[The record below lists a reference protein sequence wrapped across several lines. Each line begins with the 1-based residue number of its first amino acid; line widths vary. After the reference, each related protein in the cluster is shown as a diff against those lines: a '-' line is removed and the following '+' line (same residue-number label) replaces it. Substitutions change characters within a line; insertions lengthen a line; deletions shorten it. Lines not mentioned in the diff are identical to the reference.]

1 MIQFEYHFL
10 KEYVLKYINLFI
22 ASLLFSLTAQASI
35 EDREFLNEIFN
46 GCIGNEVEMLDAGES
61 FEYCG
66 CVVNTMSKE
75 MNMSELLEMGLE
87 IVKDSEDMT
96 DEKLERMAIKKVI
109 QNKAIT
115 DGMISCLVK
124 VYD

>member
-1 MIQFEYHFL
+1 M
-10 KEYVLKYINLFI
+10 KYINLLI
-22 ASLLFSLTAQASI
+22 ASFLLSLGAQASI
-35 EDREFLNEIFN
+35 EDREFLNEIFS
-46 GCIGNEVEMLDAGES
+46 GCVVNEIDMLDAGES

-66 CVVNTMSKE
+66 CVINSISKE
-75 MNMSELLEMGLE
+75 MDMIEILEMTLE
-87 IVKDSEDMT
+87 ILKESDDMT
-96 DEKLERMAIKKVI
+96 EDKVERLAIQKLI

>member
-1 MIQFEYHFL
+1 M
-10 KEYVLKYINLFI
+10 KYINLLI
-22 ASLLFSLTAQASI
+22 ASFLLSLGAQATI
-35 EDREFLNEIFN
+35 EDREFLNEIFA
-46 GCIGNEVEMLDAGES
+46 GCISNEIDMLDAGES

-66 CVVNTMSKE
+66 CVINSISKE
-75 MNMSELLEMGLE
+75 MDMIEILEMSLE
-87 IVKDSEDMT
+87 ILKESDDMT
-96 DEKLERMAIKKVI
+96 EDKVERLAIQKLI

>member
-22 ASLLFSLTAQASI
+22 VSLLFSLSAQASI
-35 EDREFLNEIFN
+35 EDRELLNEMFI
-46 GCIGNEVEMLDAGES
+46 GCISNEVDMLDVGES

-66 CVVNTMSKE
+66 CVVNTISKE
-75 MNMSELLEMGLE
+75 MEMRDLLEMGME
-87 IVKDSEDMT
+87 ILKESEDMT
-96 DEKLERMAIKKVI
+96 EEKVERLAIQKLI
-109 QNKAIT
+109 QNEAIT
-115 DGMISCLVK
+115 DGIISCLIK